1 MLTLEQTTKLQN
13 RHLEIVI
20 NQKGYRLDPEIQAEM
35 NYWRD
40 ILIREVAENQTLR
53 SNLKRIT
60 DSRDLIREQLEGLR
74 QAGQGL
80 IDNKQREIEQLQNE
94 LNDNLDDFQWLG
106 TKHQEATDKI
116 QELEADL
123 DSYDEIS
130 ANKNQKITSLDVL
143 LAKKKKTIS
152 LSNELSKQTQA
163 NQKKKK
169 QLKRVSIRLM
179 SAKQDNQLLQQEITD
194 KDNLINQLQTKN
206 NQQKATITRK
216 NTFISRQQQKITD
229 SRKDKGDLQIEIQG
243 LKADK
248 KSLQDEN
255 ASKDQK
261 IAQLEQ
267 IIQELRDKP
276 PVSPV
281 NNFDKSDNSPKQ
293 EPNNFLKEGLLK
305 TIQQQKEIITELQT
319 QLKNQSPQ
327 IVVKE
332 MPVENLTAIQQLKKE
347 LKSKERNIKQLHL
360 IYLLI
365 LGVSVLV
372 LASLTLI
379 KKARKTKKK

>member
-60 DSRDLIREQLEGLR
+60 DSRDLIREQLEGLK
-74 QAGQGL
+74 QAGQDL

-130 ANKNQKITSLDVL
+130 ANKNQKINSLNIL
-143 LAKKKKTIS
+143 LAKKK
-152 LSNELSKQTQA
+152 
-163 NQKKKK
+163 KKKK
-169 QLKRVSIRLM
+169 QLKRVVIRLM

-194 KDNLINQLQTKN
+194 KDNLINQLQTEN
-206 NQQKATITRK
+206 NQQKATIARK

-293 EPNNFLKEGLLK
+293 EPNNFLKEELLK
-305 TIQQQKEIITELQT
+305 KIQQKKEIITELQT
-319 QLKNQSPQ
+319 QLKNQSPH
-327 IVVKE
+327 IIVKE
-332 MPVENLTAIQQLKKE
+332 VPVENLTAIQQLKKG

-360 IYLLI
+360 IYLLS
-365 LGVSVLV
+365 LGAIV

-379 KKARKTKKK
+379 KKARKARKK

>member
-1 MLTLEQTTKLQN
+1 
-13 RHLEIVI
+13 
-20 NQKGYRLDPEIQAEM
+20 
-35 NYWRD
+35 
-40 ILIREVAENQTLR
+40 
-53 SNLKRIT
+53 
-60 DSRDLIREQLEGLR
+60 
-74 QAGQGL
+74 
-80 IDNKQREIEQLQNE
+80 
-94 LNDNLDDFQWLG
+94 
-106 TKHQEATDKI
+106 
-116 QELEADL
+116 
-123 DSYDEIS
+123 
-130 ANKNQKITSLDVL
+130 
-143 LAKKKKTIS
+143 
-152 LSNELSKQTQA
+152 
-163 NQKKKK
+163 
-169 QLKRVSIRLM
+169 M

-194 KDNLINQLQTKN
+194 KDNLINQLQTEN
-206 NQQKATITRK
+206 NQQKATIARK

-293 EPNNFLKEGLLK
+293 EPNNFLKEELLK
-305 TIQQQKEIITELQT
+305 KIQQKKEIITELQT
-319 QLKNQSPQ
+319 QLKNQSPH
-327 IVVKE
+327 IIVKE
-332 MPVENLTAIQQLKKE
+332 VPVENLTAIQQLKKG

-360 IYLLI
+360 IYLLS
-365 LGVSVLV
+365 LGAIV

-379 KKARKTKKK
+379 KKARKARKK